1 MLVYRFLTVTVIPI
15 ILIVIIFIV
24 IVTVVIVF
32 HTKMFPTLDKDAACL
47 GTNRNENKYVS

>member
-24 IVTVVIVF
+24 IVIVVTDVDDTGREQRKKGF
-32 HTKMFPTLDKDAACL
+32 RVRFLAV
-47 GTNRNENKYVS
+47 RS